1 MSRPFTVSRAEA
13 RELKR
18 RSEKLRRQGGG
29 IPHEVVR
36 EQWLQQMERE
46 LRQMVRLYD
55 GSARKARELLEG
67 LLVAEEEGLAA
78 VSEIR
83 HALAT
88 RMAKRRA
95 A

>member
-1 MSRPFTVSRAEA
+1 MSRPFTVTRAEA

-18 RSEKLRRQGGG
+18 RSERMRREGG

-36 EQWLQQMERE
+36 KEWLAEMQRE
-46 LRQMVRLYD
+46 LRSMVRNYD
-55 GSARKARELLEG
+55 GSARRGRELLEA
-67 LLVAEEEGLAA
+67 LIIAEEEGVRA

-83 HALAT
+83 HELGEKI
-88 RMAKRRA
+88 RRSRA